1 MDLDSPIDF
10 ETQSVDQLSL
20 EEIRQELQAR
30 GLSSKGNKRTI
41 TKRLK
46 EHLHQ
51 IKEEAA
57 CDRGNPS
64 TSFSSKVEPKQT
76 KLSTIRR
83 REKCLKLNINSITED
98 INALMQSPDNVVEV
112 NFNLQ
117 ELSKQRHL
125 HEKLNDE
132 IMGLI
137 EDEDVNEEC
146 KQFS

>member
-30 GLSSKGNKRTI
+30 GLSSKGNKRTVTV

-64 TSFSSKVEPKQT
+64 TCFSSNVEPKQT
-76 KLSTIRR
+76 KLS
-83 REKCLKLNINSITED
+83 KK
-98 INALMQSPDNVVEV
+98 
-112 NFNLQ
+112 
-117 ELSKQRHL
+117 
-125 HEKLNDE
+125 
-132 IMGLI
+132 
-137 EDEDVNEEC
+137 EEG
-146 KQFS
+146 KSV